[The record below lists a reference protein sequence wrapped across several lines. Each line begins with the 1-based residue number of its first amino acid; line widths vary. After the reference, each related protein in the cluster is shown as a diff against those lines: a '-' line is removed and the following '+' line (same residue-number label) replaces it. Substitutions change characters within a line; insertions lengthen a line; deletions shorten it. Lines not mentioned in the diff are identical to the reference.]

1 MEYSENRV
9 ERIDMEI
16 SYYFDQRIPRDESA
30 RLQKSYEEKYNL
42 MLWQLIHLAMVA
54 KIRDR
59 KKACFL
65 MLELGKDN
73 ENLMSTLRKI
83 ADVTSADPEPL
94 ESLLNKLRNL
104 ADKMRSRKNEINE
117 CIDKHNKKH
126 KN

>member
-9 ERIDMEI
+9 ERIEMNM
-16 SYYFDQRIPRDESA
+16 SYYFDDRIPRDESA
-30 RLQKSYEEKYNL
+30 RLQKSYEKKYNL
-42 MLWQLIHLAMVA
+42 MLWQLIHLAMVS

-83 ADVTSADPEPL
+83 AYVTRIDPEPL
-94 ESLLNKLRNL
+94 ESLLNNL
-104 ADKMRSRKNEINE
+104 CNLD
-117 CIDKHNKKH
+117 
-126 KN
+126 

>member
-9 ERIDMEI
+9 ERIEMNM
-16 SYYFDQRIPRDESA
+16 SYYFDDRIPRDESE
-30 RLQKSYEEKYNL
+30 RLQKSYEKKYNF

-59 KKACFL
+59 RKACFL
-65 MLELGKDN
+65 MLELGKEN

-83 ADVTSADPEPL
+83 ADVTRVDPEPL
-94 ESLLNKLRNL
+94 ESLLNNLRNL
-104 ADKMRSRKNEINE
+104 AEKMRSRVNDINE